1 MTDFL
6 SRIGQFVRS
15 HTPVQRSKSQENEQ
29 PMEKR
34 AAGKRSHSLASRSSV
49 KSLKSRMVSIGSPKK
64 NTKPSPPNK
73 PKLDPATALQLT
85 PDEYFGIEARPE
97 PKVRPLPVQDSVDRE
112 IEDLIRG
119 LNDEEL
125 LLSFDPKRIAA
136 DAEPEQAPKLAHRP
150 LPLEASARRDFTSA
164 ASEAEDAINKA
175 EAELNRTLADAER
188 NSAAD
193 LAQKSVNSIPRE
205 RAMPAPQR
213 VIQRGLPRRA
223 AHHAP
228 PPNATSPEQRGPV
241 GRAAPAARPPENRG
255 GEQ

>member
-1 MTDFL
+1 MSISG
-6 SRIGQFVRS
+6 SR
-15 HTPVQRSKSQENEQ
+15 P
-29 PMEKR
+29 
-34 AAGKRSHSLASRSSV
+34 
-49 KSLKSRMVSIGSPKK
+49 
-64 NTKPSPPNK
+64 
-73 PKLDPATALQLT
+73 
-85 PDEYFGIEARPE
+85 RPE

-188 NSAAD
+188 EFGSQFGAEICQLDPQGARNAGAATGHSA
-193 LAQKSVNSIPRE
+193 
-205 RAMPAPQR
+205 RASPAC
-213 VIQRGLPRRA
+213 RA
-223 AHHAP
+223 
-228 PPNATSPEQRGPV
+228 S
-241 GRAAPAARPPENRG
+241 RAAPKRDLTGAARTGRQG
-255 GEQ
+255 CTCRKATGEQGRGAVRAGPVATRSTGPPGRGSRRCRPPPPRPSGGPCRSGSPAVQAPHRARRCR